1 MPVHDVDDN
10 IDFQDM
16 TLMANSLGLCVV
28 STILLIYQR
37 RKIFT
42 INYVLILFV
51 IIILKFIENSPGNS
65 CYYKHF
71 TTGQVLIAKG
81 NIKTPGEKV
90 KLVF

>member
-1 MPVHDVDDN
+1 
-10 IDFQDM
+10 M
-16 TLMANSLGLCVV
+16 TLMPNSLGLNNFAHLPEKQV
-28 STILLIYQR
+28 
-37 RKIFT
+37 FT

-51 IIILKFIENSPGNS
+51 IIILKFIKNSPGNN